1 MTAFRSHQHSLIAPR
16 RTVVG
21 LCILASALTAACHR
35 TPEAPVPMPTRR
47 NEPPPR
53 AAITNGQS
61 LLRAIH
67 DRYASTW
74 YHTVTFTQ
82 KTTVSLA
89 SGSDMV
95 QTWYE
100 AGEMPGKLRIDTD
113 LASKGGVLYARD
125 STYTFANGKLVK
137 ADSGL
142 NELLVLGFDIYSQP
156 VARSETVLRHL
167 GFDLSRMH
175 EATWQGEPV
184 YVVGAERGDTVSRQF
199 WVTRDKLLFVR
210 ELTRTRG
217 GRAEYRFNKYV
228 RSNGGWVASEVEQIV
243 NGKRRV
249 LEQYS
254 NIRTNVPL
262 SQGLLD
268 PAQWATAQHW
278 FKP

>member
-1 MTAFRSHQHSLIAPR
+1 MTAFRRRSLTAPTPR
-16 RTVVG
+16 RTGVG
-21 LCILASALTAACHR
+21 LLVFASASAVACHNAPTSAPAPSR
-35 TPEAPVPMPTRR
+35 PAATTPVE
-47 NEPPPR
+47 
-53 AAITNGQS
+53 ITNGRT

-74 YHTVTFTQ
+74 YHTLTFTQ
-82 KTTVSLA
+82 KTTVSLPT
-89 SGSDMV
+89 GSDMV

-125 STYTFANGKLVK
+125 STFTFANGKLVK
-137 ADSGL
+137 ADTGM
-142 NELLVLGFDIYSQP
+142 NALLVLGFDIYSQP
-156 VARSETVLRHL
+156 TARSEAILRHL
-167 GFDLSRMH
+167 GFDLGTMH
-175 EATWQGEPV
+175 EANWKGEPV
-184 YVVGAERGDTVSRQF
+184 YVIGAALGDTLSRQF

-210 ELTRTRG
+210 ELTPVRQ

-228 RSNGGWVASEVEQIV
+228 RSNGGWVASEVEQII

-262 SQGLLD
+262 SQALLD
-268 PAQWATAQHW
+268 PAQWSTAPHW

>member
-1 MTAFRSHQHSLIAPR
+1 MTAFREHQHSLAAPR
-16 RTVVG
+16 RTVAG
-21 LCILASALTAACHR
+21 LCVFTAVMLGACQGSSA
-35 TPEAPVPMPTRR
+35 PAPAPQPTRG
-47 NEPPPR
+47 EPGPV
-53 AAITNGQS
+53 AITSGPA

-74 YHTVTFTQ
+74 YHTLTFTQ
-82 KTTVSLA
+82 KTTLSLA
-89 SGSDMV
+89 SGGEMV

-100 AGEMPGKLRIDTD
+100 AGEIPGKLRIDTD
-113 LASKGGVLYARD
+113 LGSKGGVLYARD
-125 STYTFANGKLVK
+125 STYSFANGKLVK
-137 ADSGL
+137 ADSGM

-156 VARSETVLRHL
+156 VARSETILRHL
-167 GFDLSRMH
+167 GFDLSKIH

-199 WVTRDKLLFVR
+199 WATRDNLLFVR
-210 ELTRTRG
+210 ELTHTRA
-217 GRAEYRFNKYV
+217 GRAEFRFNKYV
-228 RSNGGWVASEVEQIV
+228 RSNGGWVASEVEQII

-249 LEQYS
+249 LEEYS

-268 PAQWATAQHW
+268 PKQWSTAPHW